1 MTIRKII
8 PIAFI
13 ILLLSVSGVV
23 KAQNDDQTPS
33 PTPDVPAFLYD
44 WEVQNFYP
52 AAMRFNIVID
62 RTVEEIQ
69 QLVLIIQ
76 LNEAITLPIVPEQ
89 AAVFSDE
96 FTEISYLWE
105 IPLEDVPPFYSLIN
119 YSWLVT
125 TQLDG
130 TAGISSSFLFR
141 DPTQEWIEDRDDIS
155 GLNILKTEN
164 DVSPEDI
171 RETMSPILTLLTEN
185 TGEARQIDVLLV
197 EEDFQFT
204 SCETNEDDDL
214 VIIDTRFEVEIPCS
228 QDIVEESLA
237 RSTYELFQ
245 LDYTDLRELQ
255 SVLTDYAV
263 SQFYPELWQNVV
275 VPTWFR
281 NGLRDFYNVDVSAR
295 DLVTLQSAARNGNL
309 ITLNQIDNSSD
320 LLRDVQERAMVL
332 YIADQI
338 GVDRLFEFANE
349 ASSTDNFARL
359 YEETVDA
366 PLSAIV
372 SSIETWLFEN
382 STEADFFYVPYLST
396 TATPTATISNTPF
409 PPTATVTSTATNT
422 PTVTP
427 SVTGVLSATPLPTL
441 TNTLTPLPR
450 RPTVTPRPA
459 GSSIDP
465 TAVPVQ
471 TSSSDDNQQISP
483 ELLLLGSGIFIILAL
498 IIFVFTRRGSR

>member
-1 MTIRKII
+1 
-8 PIAFI
+8 
-13 ILLLSVSGVV
+13 
-23 KAQNDDQTPS
+23 
-33 PTPDVPAFLYD
+33 
-44 WEVQNFYP
+44 
-52 AAMRFNIVID
+52 
-62 RTVEEIQ
+62 
-69 QLVLIIQ
+69 
-76 LNEAITLPIVPEQ
+76 
-89 AAVFSDE
+89 
-96 FTEISYLWE
+96 
-105 IPLEDVPPFYSLIN
+105 
-119 YSWLVT
+119 
-125 TQLDG
+125 
-130 TAGISSSFLFR
+130 
-141 DPTQEWIEDRDDIS
+141 
-155 GLNILKTEN
+155 
-164 DVSPEDI
+164 
-171 RETMSPILTLLTEN
+171 
-185 TGEARQIDVLLV
+185 
-197 EEDFQFT
+197 
-204 SCETNEDDDL
+204 
-214 VIIDTRFEVEIPCS
+214 
-228 QDIVEESLA
+228 
-237 RSTYELFQ
+237 
-245 LDYTDLRELQ
+245 LRELQ